1 MGDLPRGTISI
12 VSKTFKVHR
21 ATLKTIW
28 GRHISGDTIGNKR
41 SLSGRAKSIK
51 LMKKIE
57 DELPTINIEKRS
69 SIISLAYQL
78 NIPRITEHYAVSKG
92 YIKCIN
98 NKVKPCLNTKQKI
111 NRVKFCISHLDL
123 PNQMFIPFNNLIHI
137 DEKWF
142 YMNQISRKV
151 YQSPHKRSQLGGVL
165 TKDSYGR

>member
-1 MGDLPRGTISI
+1 M
-12 VSKTFKVHR
+12 
-21 ATLKTIW
+21 

-41 SLSGRAKSIK
+41 GRSGRAKSIK
-51 LMKKIE
+51 LRKRIE
-57 DELPTINIEKRS
+57 DELPTINIEKRNA
-69 SIISLAYQL
+69 IRSLAYQL
-78 NIPRITEHYAVSKG
+78 NIPRSTAHYSVSKG

-151 YQSPHKRSQLGGVL
+151 YQSPTEKEPIRRC
-165 TKDSYGR
+165 TNK